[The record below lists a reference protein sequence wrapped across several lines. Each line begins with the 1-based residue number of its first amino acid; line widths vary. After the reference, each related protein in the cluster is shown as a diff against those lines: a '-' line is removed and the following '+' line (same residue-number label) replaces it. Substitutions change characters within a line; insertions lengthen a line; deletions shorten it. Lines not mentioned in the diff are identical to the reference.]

1 MLVVLA
7 IMAILSVLIAVS
19 FSSILSSSY
28 DSELVNFASLLTRA
42 RAYAVANNSYVFVGI
57 QEIDS
62 TLPASTVPQTSLLN
76 GGAIMVAVI
85 TTSDGSRGYDP
96 SGSTTPLTPI
106 GSPSQPTAF
115 VPDPNFK
122 NSNSGQST
130 ALVAAT
136 PVIVAPVQRFDNL
149 HIIACPSGQNNN
161 LVFPKN
167 TPLQPASLPQAGK
180 VVNLG
185 NPDTS
190 SGDTSSGASAL
201 TFNWP
206 LSGNTPKYMFSE
218 VIQFNP
224 QGEAQV
230 INGPNV
236 DGILQYIEIDLE
248 PMHGK
253 SLPTPQS
260 DNNAAIVIDGVSGSV
275 RIFRT

>member
-1 MLVVLA
+1 MLVVLV
-7 IMAILSVLIAVS
+7 IMSILSVLIAVS

-28 DSELVNFASLLTRA
+28 DSELANFQSLLTRA

-62 TLPASTVPQTSLLN
+62 TVSANATPQTPLLN

-96 SGSTTPLTPI
+96 TATKLSTTTTPPTV
-106 GSPSQPTAF
+106 GSATT
-115 VPDPNFK
+115 VPDPTYL
-122 NSNSGQST
+122 NSSSGTTST
-130 ALVAAT
+130 GLVAAT
-136 PVIVAPVQRFDNL
+136 PVIVTPIERFDNL

-167 TPLQPASLPQAGK
+167 TPLQQTSLPAIGK
-180 VVNLG
+180 VLNLG
-185 NPDTS
+185 NP
-190 SGDTSSGASAL
+190 SGAASSL
-201 TFNWP
+201 TFSWP
-206 LSGNTPKYMFSE
+206 PGSAASVAKYTFSE

-236 DGILQYIEIDLE
+236 DGLLQYIEIDLE
-248 PMHGK
+248 TMHGK
-253 SLPTPQS
+253 ALPNPQS
-260 DNNAAIVIDGVSGSV
+260 PNNSTIVIDGVSGSV